1 MKTEIKNIAAM
12 LATAIYADGVFDEA
26 EQITLD
32 EIQDALELDKAK
44 FEAEMNA
51 AIEKVDQMDED
62 AATEYLQEAAAAVAD
77 DEIGIVFEATLQL
90 VLADGVLSRC
100 EVDTLLVIADALGID
115 DVDAILLLADMA
127 HSEEELTVEL
137 GE

>member
-1 MKTEIKNIAAM
+1 M
-12 LATAIYADGVFDEA
+12 FDEA